1 MVLIIATFF
10 ILFGIYAS
18 TQSYTAERNMVAGY
32 FHYYDAGTQNVYLQM
47 YNFYDYDVA
56 ERFQVVYTRNDVTET
71 FETDLVIAPSST
83 PLTYSITIPNG
94 QYDEIVY
101 QGIYMQSDEGSYNV
115 IPTRE
120 QYNYGIGTKE
130 IIFLSLGC
138 FFVLV
143 TAAGVVYY
151 INLRDNSK
159 KTDQSNAKDNTEK
172 NATTNKENI
181 GQNIA
186 LSKENKTQ
194 ENS

>member
-1 MVLIIATFF
+1 
-10 ILFGIYAS
+10 
-18 TQSYTAERNMVAGY
+18 MVAGY

-101 QGIYMQSDEGSYNV
+101 QDIYIQSDEGNYNV

-120 QYNYGIGTKE
+120 QYNYGIGPKE

-143 TAAGVVYY
+143 TAVGVVYY

-159 KTDQSNAKDNTEK
+159 KTVQNNAKDSEEQK
-172 NATTNKENI
+172 V
-181 GQNIA
+181 
-186 LSKENKTQ
+186 LSKENKPKK
-194 ENS
+194 EK